1 MRSVLLPVEDFPET
15 ETNFAVAAQLAA
27 RFGSIIDGVAL
38 RPVQFQVVGAEPI
51 VAVSFPASTE
61 DESEVLANARKR
73 FEKFSASRGQAD
85 NLRMRWR
92 SGTTIDDNGL
102 GSLARVYDITV
113 VGRPSSSGNGPRMTT
128 LESVLFDSGRPAL
141 IAPPKALPTFGD
153 NVVISW
159 NCSSESAR
167 TVDFAKPLILG
178 AKQVTVLTVLGST
191 VPGPSGADLV
201 EYLATHGVK
210 AKEVTVPADDRK
222 PGIAILEEAGRLG
235 ADLLVKGA
243 YTQSRLR
250 QMIFG
255 GATSQILA
263 ATGLPVVMAN

>member
-1 MRSVLLPVEDFPET
+1 MRSILLPVEDHPET
-15 ETNFAVAAQLAA
+15 ASTFAVADQLAA
-27 RFGSIIDGVAL
+27 RFGAVVDGVAL

-51 VAVSFPASTE
+51 VAVSFPASSE
-61 DESEVLANARKR
+61 DDGEVIAKARAR
-73 FEKFSASRGQAD
+73 FDRHAAARGTAD
-85 NLRMRWR
+85 NARMRWR
-92 SGTTIDDNGL
+92 AGATIDDNGL
-102 GSLARVYDITV
+102 GGLARVYDITV
-113 VGRPSSSGNGPRMTT
+113 VGRPSNSGIGPRMTT

-141 IAPPKALPTFGD
+141 IAPPKPRATFGD

-159 NCSSESAR
+159 NCSTESAR
-167 TVDFAKPLILG
+167 TVAFALPLILG
-178 AKQVTVLTVLGST
+178 AKQVTVLTIIGST
-191 VPGPSGADLV
+191 VPGPTGAELV

-210 AKEVTVPADDRK
+210 AREVTLPAGDRR
-222 PGIAILEEAGRLG
+222 PGNAILEEATRLG

-263 ATGLPVVMAN
+263 ATELPVVMAN